1 MARTHAQGSSPVSTD
16 RGEHLASTLW
26 QRRDD
31 SAPIAY
37 QSVDGQWEP
46 VPWAELAS
54 RVERLAAGL
63 IASGVAKR
71 DRVALMS
78 NTRLEWT
85 VADLAVVSIGA
96 VTVPIYP
103 TDSED
108 QCAHVLENSG
118 ARWAIAETG
127 EHAARLESARR
138 DASDLR
144 EVVAIDEGGLE
155 ALAQRGS
162 DDDRVAVAR
171 RVDELTPDDLATIVY
186 TSGTTGPPK
195 GCALTHGNLNWTAR
209 QAETALE
216 RMFAGDA
223 STLLFL
229 PLAHIFTR
237 LIQFGCLHQG
247 VAVGYARSMDTL
259 SEDVASFQPTFLL
272 AVPRVFQKMHAGA
285 RRNAGGLQRRV
296 FDFSFAHAQR
306 YASVDEPGLASK
318 AVHAVVDRLV
328 YQRIRQGLGG
338 RAEWCVSGGAPLD
351 SELAR
356 WFTAAGITVLEGYG
370 LTETSAVVAADTPET
385 VRIGTVGQPLP
396 GVEVAISSEGE
407 VLVRGPNVFQGYW
420 SDDGPQDATEDGW
433 YATGDL
439 GELSDDGHLTLTG
452 RAKELVV
459 TATGKNV
466 APEPLEER
474 MKQHRLISQ
483 PMVVGDDRPF
493 VGALIT
499 LDAEELAAFADEH
512 GLDGEADSL
521 RDHERVRKEV
531 QQAVDDANAG
541 VSQAESIRDFV
552 ILDREFAQDRG
563 ELTPTMKPRRNDI
576 ADHFADEIERLYQ
589 RE

>member
-1 MARTHAQGSSPVSTD
+1 MGRTHAQGAPPV
-16 RGEHLASTLW
+16 RLEPGEHLTSTLW

-31 SAPIAY
+31 SAPIVY
-37 QSVDGQWEP
+37 QPADGRWQP
-46 VPWAELAS
+46 VSWAELAS

-63 IASGVAKR
+63 IASGVGKR

-85 VADLAVVSIGA
+85 IADLAVLSAGA
-96 VTVPIYP
+96 ITVPIYP

-108 QCAHVLENSG
+108 QCAHVLDNSG
-118 ARWAIAETG
+118 ARWAIAETR
-127 EHAARLESARR
+127 EHASRLESARR
-138 DASDLR
+138 GSDLR
-144 EVVAIDEGGLE
+144 EVVAIDEDGLE
-155 ALAQRGS
+155 ALAQRAT
-162 DDDRVAVAR
+162 DDDRAAVRR
-171 RVDELTPDDLATIVY
+171 RVEELCPDDLATIVY

-195 GCALTHGNLNWTAR
+195 GCALTHGNLNWTTR
-209 QAETALE
+209 QSEAALE
-216 RMFAGDA
+216 RIFAHDA

-237 LIQFGCLHQG
+237 LIQFGCLHRG

-259 SEDVASFQPTFLL
+259 SEDVASFEPSFLL

-285 RRNAGGLQRRV
+285 RGNAKGLQRRV

-306 YASVDEPGLASK
+306 YTSADAPGLASK

-328 YQRIRQGLGG
+328 YKRIRQGLGG
-338 RAEWCVSGGAPLD
+338 RVEWCVSGGAPLD
-351 SELAR
+351 PELAR
-356 WFTAAGITVLEGYG
+356 LFTAAGITVLEGYG

-385 VRIGTVGQPLP
+385 VRVGTVGPPLP

-420 SDDGPQDATEDGW
+420 SDGGPQDATEDGW

-439 GELSDDGHLTLTG
+439 GELSDDGQLTLTG

-512 GLDGEADSL
+512 GLDGDADSL
-521 RDHERVRKEV
+521 RDHERVRQEV

-563 ELTPTMKPRRNDI
+563 ELTPTMKPRRHDI
-576 ADHFADEIERLYQ
+576 ADHFAGEIERLYQ
-589 RE
+589 RK